1 MNNNFCNFCNINTP
15 QFILNCGC
23 FFCSNC
29 YELTKS
35 FIDADKTKCYAC
47 EQNIYLSMTIDVNKK
62 NISNQITKYNTKEN
76 NLIILSKL
84 KVSNIIL
91 YHFNYS
97 L

>member
-1 MNNNFCNFCNINTP
+1 MNNNFCNFCSFNVP

-35 FIDADKTKCYAC
+35 FIDCDKTKCYAC

-62 NISNQITKYNTKEN
+62 NISNQITKYNKKEN
-76 NLIILSKL
+76 NQIILYKL
-84 KVSNIIL
+84 KVNNIYNIL
-91 YHFNYS
+91 FYF
-97 L
+97 